1 MNIFRASAELALLLF
16 LAGCRRDRPPGRV
29 ETTAAPTVPPQPAE
43 SSATAPVNWNVGAG
57 PVLLVSGETPSRALV
72 IVPAD
77 NNQAILS
84 ALPHPASATLFSRAG
99 VVQTA
104 DLPSVADSG
113 GCVVASLNTAPPPRP
128 WSVGFIGGVVAPL
141 PVDSIGSLSGGDS
154 SRYATWLN
162 RLASALPNDS
172 SGRFSGLPFVVRS
185 ISRFT
190 IPDGPQVVV
199 GTLSRQLNQEA
210 TPLQERT
217 FLIAEQARGDS
228 TITAA
233 YGERSYGEEETIES
247 RELLAALLI
256 SDARTP
262 AIVVS
267 RDFGNEVA
275 YALFERVGAT
285 KWRNQWSSA
294 RRHCGL

>member
-1 MNIFRASAELALLLF
+1 MNTFRASAEICLLVLV
-16 LAGCRRDRPPGRV
+16 AACRRDRPPNRP
-29 ETTAAPTVPPQPAE
+29 ETTATPPPTPAE
-43 SSATAPVNWNVGAG
+43 STATTPANWNVGAG
-57 PVLLVSGETPSRALV
+57 PVLLVSGDAPTRALV
-72 IVPAD
+72 VLPAG
-77 NNQAILS
+77 NGQATLA
-84 ALPHPASATLFSRAG
+84 ALPHPASATLFSRSG

-104 DLPSVADSG
+104 ELPTVADSG
-113 GCVVASLNTAPPPRP
+113 GCPIGSLNAAPPPRP

-141 PVDSIGSLSGGDS
+141 PVDSIGSLSAADS

-172 SGRFSGLPFVVRS
+172 SGRFSGLPFAVRS
-185 ISRFT
+185 ISRFA
-190 IPDGPQVVV
+190 IPDGAQVVV

-228 TITAA
+228 TLTSA
-233 YGERSYGEEETIES
+233 YGERSYGDEETIES

-256 SDARTP
+256 GDARTP
-262 AIVVS
+262 AIVIS
-267 RDFGNEVA
+267 RDFGNDVA
-275 YALFERVGAT
+275 YALFERVAGA

-294 RRHCGL
+294 RRHCGP

>member
-1 MNIFRASAELALLLF
+1 MNIFRASAELALLLV
-16 LAGCRRDRPPGRV
+16 LAGCRRDRPPSRV
-29 ETTAAPTVPPQPAE
+29 ETTAAPTVTPQPAE

-57 PVLLVSGETPSRALV
+57 PVLLVSGETPSRALI

-84 ALPHPASATLFSRAG
+84 ALPRPATATLFSRAG

-113 GCVVASLNTAPPPRP
+113 GCPVASLSGAPPPRP
-128 WSVGFIGGVVAPL
+128 WNVGFIGGVVAPL
-141 PVDSIGSLSGGDS
+141 PVDSIGSLSTADS

-185 ISRFT
+185 ITRFA
-190 IPDGPQVVV
+190 IPDGRQVVV

-217 FLIAEQARGDS
+217 FLIAEQPRGDS
-228 TITAA
+228 TIAAA
-233 YGERSYGEEETIES
+233 YGERAYGDEETIES
-247 RELLAALLI
+247 RE
-256 SDARTP
+256 
-262 AIVVS
+262 
-267 RDFGNEVA
+267 
-275 YALFERVGAT
+275 
-285 KWRNQWSSA
+285 
-294 RRHCGL
+294 

>member
-1 MNIFRASAELALLLF
+1 MNIFRAFAEMSVLLIV
-16 LAGCRRDRPPGRV
+16 AGCRRDRPPSRV
-29 ETTAAPTVPPQPAE
+29 ETTAAAPPQSQPAE

-57 PVLLVSGETPSRALV
+57 PVLLVSGDGPTRALV
-72 IVPAD
+72 IVPTENA
-77 NNQAILS
+77 QATVA
-84 ALPHPASATLFSRAG
+84 ALPRPASATLFSRAG

-104 DLPSVADSG
+104 ELPSVADSG
-113 GCVVASLNTAPPPRP
+113 GCIVGSLGAAPPPRP

-141 PVDSIGSLSGGDS
+141 PVDSIGSLSSADS
-154 SRYATWLN
+154 SRYTTWLN

-185 ISRFT
+185 ISRFS
-190 IPDGPQVVV
+190 IPDGPQVIV

-217 FLIAEQARGDS
+217 FLIAEQVRGDS
-228 TITAA
+228 TIAAA
-233 YGERSYGEEETIES
+233 YGERSYGDEETIES
-247 RELLAALLI
+247 RELLAALLV

-267 RDFGNEVA
+267 RDFGNDVA
-275 YALFERVGAT
+275 YALFERVGEA

-294 RRHCGL
+294 RHHCGP

>member
-1 MNIFRASAELALLLF
+1 MNTFRASAEIALLVLV
-16 LAGCRRDRPPGRV
+16 AGCRRDRPPARA
-29 ETTAAPTVPPQPAE
+29 ETTAAPVPVQAE
-43 SSATAPVNWNVGAG
+43 SSATAPANWNVGAG
-57 PVLLVSGETPSRALV
+57 PVLLVSGDATTRALV
-72 IVPAD
+72 ILPAESR
-77 NNQAILS
+77 QAALA

-104 DLPSVADSG
+104 DLPAAPVADSG
-113 GCVVASLNTAPPPRP
+113 GCAIASLSAAPPPRP

-141 PVDSIGSLSGGDS
+141 PVDSIGSLSSADS

-185 ISRFT
+185 ISRFA

-217 FLIAEQARGDS
+217 FVIAEQVRGDS
-228 TITAA
+228 TFASA
-233 YGERSYGEEETIES
+233 YGERSYGDEETIES

-256 SDARTP
+256 GDTRTP

-267 RDFGNEVA
+267 RDFGNDVA
-275 YALFERVGAT
+275 YALFERVGNA
-285 KWRNQWSSA
+285 KWRHQWSSA
-294 RRHCGL
+294 RRHCGP

>member
-1 MNIFRASAELALLLF
+1 MNIFRASAGIALLVLV
-16 LAGCRRDRPPGRV
+16 AGCRRDRPPPRA
-29 ETTAAPTVPPQPAE
+29 ETTSVSVPVPAE
-43 SSATAPVNWNVGAG
+43 SSAVAPANWNVGAG
-57 PVLLVSGETPSRALV
+57 PVLLVSGDVPTRAIV
-72 IVPAD
+72 IVPAESG
-77 NNQAILS
+77 QAALA

-104 DLPSVADSG
+104 DLPAPPVADSG
-113 GCVVASLNTAPPPRP
+113 GCAVATLGAAPPPRP
-128 WSVGFIGGVVAPL
+128 WSVGFIGGVVAPI
-141 PVDSIGSLSGGDS
+141 PVDSIGSLSSTDS

-185 ISRFT
+185 ISRFVM
-190 IPDGPQVVV
+190 PDGPQVVV

-217 FLIAEQARGDS
+217 FVIAEQARTDS
-228 TITAA
+228 SLVSA
-233 YGERSYGEEETIES
+233 YGERSYGDEETIES

-256 SDARTP
+256 GDTRTP
-262 AIVVS
+262 AIVIS
-267 RDFGNEVA
+267 RDFGNDVA
-275 YALFERVGAT
+275 YALIERVGNA

-294 RRHCGL
+294 RRHCGP

>member
-1 MNIFRASAELALLLF
+1 MNTFRASAEIALLL
-16 LAGCRRDRPPGRV
+16 LVGGCRRDRPPTRA
-29 ETTAAPTVPPQPAE
+29 ETTATPAPTPAE
-43 SSATAPVNWNVGAG
+43 STATAPTIWNVGAG
-57 PVLLVSGETPSRALV
+57 PVLLVSGDAPTRALV
-72 IVPAD
+72 IMPAE
-77 NNQAILS
+77 NGQAALA
-84 ALPHPASATLFSRAG
+84 ALPHPASATLFSRSG
-99 VVQTA
+99 VIQTA
-104 DLPSVADSG
+104 DLPAIADSG
-113 GCVVASLNTAPPPRP
+113 GCPVASLSAALPPRP
-128 WSVGFIGGVVAPL
+128 WNVGFIGGVVAPL
-141 PVDSIGSLSGGDS
+141 PVDSIGSLSTADS

-185 ISRFT
+185 ISRFA

-217 FLIAEQARGDS
+217 FLVAEQARGDS
-228 TITAA
+228 TLVSA
-233 YGERSYGEEETIES
+233 YGERSYGDEETIES

-267 RDFGNEVA
+267 RDFGNDVA
-275 YALFERVGAT
+275 YALFERVADA

-294 RRHCGL
+294 RRHCGP

>member
-1 MNIFRASAELALLLF
+1 MNIFRASAEFSLLFF
-16 LAGCRRDRPPGRV
+16 LAGCRRDRPPSRV
-29 ETTAAPTVPPQPAE
+29 ETTAVTPPLQPAE
-43 SSATAPVNWNVGAG
+43 SSATAPTKWNVGAG
-57 PVLLVSGETPSRALV
+57 PVLLVSGDAPTRALI

-77 NNQAILS
+77 NNQAILA
-84 ALPHPASATLFSRAG
+84 ALPRPASATLFSRAG

-104 DLPSVADSG
+104 DLPSVADSA
-113 GCVVASLNTAPPPRP
+113 GCVVASLSAAPPPRP

-141 PVDSIGSLSGGDS
+141 PVDSIGSLSSGDS

-172 SGRFSGLPFVVRS
+172 SGRFAGLPFIVRS
-185 ISRFT
+185 ISRFG
-190 IPDGPQVVV
+190 IPDGPQVLV

-275 YALFERVGAT
+275 YAVFERVGPS
-285 KWRNQWSSA
+285 KWHNQWSSA
-294 RRHCGL
+294 RHRCGP

>member
-1 MNIFRASAELALLLF
+1 MLA
-16 LAGCRRDRPPGRV
+16 AACRRDRPPARA
-29 ETTAAPTVPPQPAE
+29 ETTAAPGPVAAE
-43 SSATAPVNWNVGAG
+43 SSAAAPENWNVGAG
-57 PVLLVSGETPSRALV
+57 PVLLVSGEAPTRALV
-72 IVPAD
+72 IVPEGNGRAT
-77 NNQAILS
+77 LS

-104 DLPSVADSG
+104 DLPVVADSD
-113 GCVVASLNTAPPPRP
+113 GCAVASLSAAPPPRP

-141 PVDSIGSLSGGDS
+141 PVDTIGSLSSADS
-154 SRYATWLN
+154 SRYAIWLN

-185 ISRFT
+185 ISRFAT
-190 IPDGPQVVV
+190 PDGPQVIV

-228 TITAA
+228 TIASA
-233 YGERSYGEEETIES
+233 YGDRSYGEEETIES

-256 SDARTP
+256 GDTRTP
-262 AIVVS
+262 AIVIS
-267 RDFGNEVA
+267 RDFGNEIA
-275 YALFERVGAT
+275 YALFERVGPA

-294 RRHCGL
+294 RRRCGP

>member
-1 MNIFRASAELALLLF
+1 MNIFRASAEISLLALA
-16 LAGCRRDRPPGRV
+16 AGCRRDRPPSRA
-29 ETTAAPTVPPQPAE
+29 ETAAAVPPPVPAE
-43 SSATAPVNWNVGAG
+43 TSATAPANWNVGAG
-57 PVLLVSGETPSRALV
+57 PVLLVAGDVPTRALV
-72 IVPAD
+72 ILPEG
-77 NNQAILS
+77 NGQAALA
-84 ALPHPASATLFSRAG
+84 ALPRPASATLFSRAG

-104 DLPSVADSG
+104 DLPAVADSA
-113 GCVVASLNTAPPPRP
+113 GCAVASLNAAPPPRA

-141 PVDSIGSLSGGDS
+141 PADSIGSLSSADS

-185 ISRFT
+185 ISRFA

-217 FLIAEQARGDS
+217 FVIAEQARGDS
-228 TITAA
+228 TFASA
-233 YGERSYGEEETIES
+233 YGERSYGDEETVES

-256 SDARTP
+256 GDTRTP
-262 AIVVS
+262 AIVIS
-267 RDFGNEVA
+267 RDFGNDVA
-275 YALFERVGAT
+275 YALFERVGDA
-285 KWRNQWSSA
+285 KWRKQWSSA
-294 RRHCGL
+294 RRRCGP

>member
-1 MNIFRASAELALLLF
+1 M
-16 LAGCRRDRPPGRV
+16 
-29 ETTAAPTVPPQPAE
+29 
-43 SSATAPVNWNVGAG
+43 
-57 PVLLVSGETPSRALV
+57 
-72 IVPAD
+72 
-77 NNQAILS
+77 
-84 ALPHPASATLFSRAG
+84 
-99 VVQTA
+99 QTA

-154 SRYATWLN
+154 ARYATWLN

-190 IPDGPQVVV
+190 IPDGPQVLV

-256 SDARTP
+256 GDARTP
-262 AIVVS
+262 AIVIS
-267 RDFGNEVA
+267 RDFGNDVA
-275 YALFERVGAT
+275 YALFERVGVT

>member
-1 MNIFRASAELALLLF
+1 MNTFRASAEICLLLF
-16 LAGCRRDRPPGRV
+16 LAGCRRDRPPSRV
-29 ETTAAPTVPPQPAE
+29 ETTAVAPPPQPAE
-43 SSATAPVNWNVGAG
+43 SSAAAPVKWNVGAG
-57 PVLLVSGETPSRALV
+57 PVLLVPGDAPTRALI

-77 NNQAILS
+77 NNQAILA
-84 ALPHPASATLFSRAG
+84 ALPRPASATLFSRAG

-104 DLPSVADSG
+104 DLPSVADSA
-113 GCVVASLNTAPPPRP
+113 GCVVASLSAAPPPRP

-141 PVDSIGSLSGGDS
+141 PVDSIGSLSSGDS

-172 SGRFSGLPFVVRS
+172 SGRFAGLPFGVRS
-185 ISRFT
+185 ISRFG

-228 TITAA
+228 TVTVA

-262 AIVVS
+262 AVVVS

-275 YALFERVGAT
+275 YAVFERVGES

-294 RRHCGL
+294 RHHCGP